1 MPARNPGP
9 RRTVLALLGLLA
21 LVLCVML
28 LAYWQVGK
36 RGPAGFSEAQ
46 ARPDLQTAPQDDLAT
61 YRKEKKDELDA
72 TGPVS
77 GSPGYV
83 RIPVDRAM
91 SLMTERGLRARSGP
105 AARQEA
111 PQ

>member
-1 MPARNPGP
+1 MRTRDSGP

-36 RGPAGFSEAQ
+36 GGPAGFSQAQ
-46 ARPDLQTAPQDDLAT
+46 ARPDLQTAPQDDLGA
-61 YRKEKKDELDA
+61 YRKEKQDELDA
-72 TGPVS
+72 TGPVP

-91 SLMTERGLRARSGP
+91 SLMTGRGLRARSDP
-105 AARQEA
+105 AARQGA